1 MDTKE
6 AIEKGFQNMIDLVN
20 RDFDLIDETVLR
32 HMNNQL
38 KLTRATLVAQLRNT
52 RDAIIDVKEGNERD
66 VERGKVYITN
76 SKF

>member
-1 MDTKE
+1 
-6 AIEKGFQNMIDLVN
+6 
-20 RDFDLIDETVLR
+20 
-32 HMNNQL
+32 MNNQL